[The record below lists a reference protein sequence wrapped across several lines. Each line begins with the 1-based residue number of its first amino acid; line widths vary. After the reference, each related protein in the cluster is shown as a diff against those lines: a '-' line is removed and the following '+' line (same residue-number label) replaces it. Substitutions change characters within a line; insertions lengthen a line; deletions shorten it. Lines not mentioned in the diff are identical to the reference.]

1 MRSIAVRRLSVR
13 NVRNLRRVLLE
24 PGPRLNV
31 VAGDN
36 GQGKTNLVEALYLG
50 ATTKSFR
57 TPRLRE
63 VLTDGETEGSIR
75 LVVDGAPDY
84 EQSVGLRAGG
94 RVLRIDGNAPSS
106 SVMFASRTPVVV
118 FSPTEVALSM
128 GPSRE
133 RRRLLDQIAL
143 YTTPLGAEAALR
155 CAHALKS
162 RQRVLETRGCAATD
176 LDAWEVLVVRH
187 GLDTMVTRR
196 AAAERIASAA
206 ADAFREF
213 GTPGVTLDVSYA
225 PGAPSD
231 ADVFAAEL
239 RAHRERDARRGSAT
253 VGPHRDELVLTLSG
267 HPARGWASQG
277 QHRAVVLA
285 LKAAELSVVATAR
298 RCRPVL
304 LLDDVSSEL
313 DRERSSAL
321 LAFVGKLQ
329 GQVFVTTT
337 RPEWIE
343 TRSTERK
350 DFRVRAG
357 EFVPG
362 TCRA

>member
-13 NVRNLRRVLLE
+13 NVRNLRQVELE

-57 TPRLRE
+57 TPRVRE
-63 VLTDGETEGSIR
+63 VLTDGEREGSVR
-75 LVVDGAPDY
+75 LCVNGAPDY

-94 RVLRIDGNAPSS
+94 RVLRIDGKAPA
-106 SVMFASRTPVVV
+106 SVGLFASRTPVVV
-118 FSPTEVALSM
+118 FSPTEVALST

-143 YTTPLGAEAALR
+143 YTTPAGAAAALR
-155 CAHALKS
+155 CTHALKS
-162 RQRVLETRGCAATD
+162 RQRALETRGSAATD
-176 LDAWEVLVVRH
+176 LDAWEALIVRH
-187 GLDTMVTRR
+187 GLDAMTTRR
-196 AAAERIASAA
+196 AAAERIAVAA

-213 GTPGVTLDVSYA
+213 GTPGTTLDVSYA
-225 PGAPSD
+225 PGAPPD
-231 ADVFAAEL
+231 ADAFAAAL

-253 VGPHRDELVLTLSG
+253 VGPHRDDLTLTLSG

-285 LKAAELSVVATAR
+285 LKAAELGAVANAR
-298 RCRPVL
+298 QCRPVL

-313 DRERSSAL
+313 DRDRSAAL
-321 LAFVGKLQ
+321 LAFLGKLE

-343 TRSTERK
+343 TRSTDRK

-357 EFVPG
+357 EFVP
-362 TCRA
+362 A